1 MTLRKSANRGRPE
14 VSGARWKAESEDWKW
29 VPGMNPQMPEP
40 FTIEKLDNS
49 HRRGAWETYRA
60 TEF

>member
-1 MTLRKSANRGRPE
+1 MGL
-14 VSGARWKAESEDWKW
+14 
-29 VPGMNPQMPEP
+29 PGMNPQMPEP

-60 TEF
+60 TES